1 MMIIYGIIIVASA
14 AMCIAI
20 TLSEMASAYP
30 NASGQIYWTMKLAPR
45 KYSRV
50 LAYTTGILSWIGS
63 VFTSASVTITIAT
76 AVTGM
81 YVLFHPET
89 TVQRWQVFIVYEV
102 FNVLMLF
109 FNIYE
114 GPLPAICSGTLYI
127 SLASFIIIIITVL
140 SMHKG
145 DFASAEFVFVDF
157 NNGTGWNSAAIAFI
171 VGLINPNW
179 SFSCLDAATHIAE
192 ESLNPAVQ
200 IPQAIIG
207 TVIVGFVTAFSY
219 CIAIFFCIRNL
230 DEILSSNTGVPIMDI
245 FYQATDSKAAA
256 IGLEILILLT
266 AIGCNIGCHTWS
278 ARICWSFARDN
289 GLPLSKYW
297 ARINTKTGTMVN
309 AHIMSCFW
317 VGVIGCI
324 YLGSS
329 TAFNSI
335 LVSCVVFLLLSYMI
349 PTLCLIFKR
358 NEIKHG
364 PFWMNKYGFG
374 LVCNLVLVGWT
385 IFATVFYNFPS
396 VMPVTSGNM
405 NYSSAVFGV
414 VFIICF
420 CDWMIRGRKEYIDI
434 EEREQHKDDLAYQ
447 LSNQVSNI
455 EVMMS
460 HQYDK
465 S

>member
-1 MMIIYGIIIVASA
+1 
-14 AMCIAI
+14 
-20 TLSEMASAYP
+20 
-30 NASGQIYWTMKLAPR
+30 
-45 KYSRV
+45 
-50 LAYTTGILSWIGS
+50 
-63 VFTSASVTITIAT
+63 
-76 AVTGM
+76 
-81 YVLFHPET
+81 
-89 TVQRWQVFIVYEV
+89 
-102 FNVLMLF
+102 
-109 FNIYE
+109 
-114 GPLPAICSGTLYI
+114 
-127 SLASFIIIIITVL
+127 
-140 SMHKG
+140 
-145 DFASAEFVFVDF
+145 
-157 NNGTGWNSAAIAFI
+157 
-171 VGLINPNW
+171 
-179 SFSCLDAATHIAE
+179 
-192 ESLNPAVQ
+192 
-200 IPQAIIG
+200 
-207 TVIVGFVTAFSY
+207 
-219 CIAIFFCIRNL
+219 
-230 DEILSSNTGVPIMDI
+230 MDI

-317 VGVIGCI
+317 VGIIGCI

-374 LVCNLVLVGWT
+374 LVCNLVLIGWT
-385 IFATVFYNFPS
+385 ILPQFLQFPIS
-396 VMPVTSGNM
+396 HACDQWKYELFVSGIWCCFHYM
-405 NYSSAVFGV
+405 
-414 VFIICF
+414 F